1 MPANSSANSNSE
13 TSRGGT
19 SLDGPSTSS
28 SNRPPTSN
36 VPSTSAPD
44 EVEAASDEVKVYD
57 EEDDD
62 DEREAN
68 PNEKYHQVDILSAIK
83 SSLITDTEQVR
94 FETIRRCFD
103 LIKVI

>member
-94 FETIRRCFD
+94 FETFDTVRRCFD
-103 LIKVI
+103 